1 MNTRLS
7 RVKSL
12 KIDRKSNL
20 SINEDEELAFND
32 PPSKSMSPTNGKDN
46 YVGQNSSR
54 MNGEDKQLDIDDSD
68 EEDPF
73 ALRE

>member
-1 MNTRLS
+1 
-7 RVKSL
+7 
-12 KIDRKSNL
+12 
-20 SINEDEELAFND
+20 
-32 PPSKSMSPTNGKDN
+32 MSPTNGKDN

-54 MNGEDKQLDIDDSD
+54 MNGEDKQLEIDDSD